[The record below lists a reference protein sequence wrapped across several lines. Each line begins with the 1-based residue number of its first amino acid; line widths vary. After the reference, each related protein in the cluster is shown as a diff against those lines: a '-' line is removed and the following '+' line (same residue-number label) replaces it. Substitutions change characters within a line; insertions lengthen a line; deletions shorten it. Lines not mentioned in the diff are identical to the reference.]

1 MTDELDDFERE
12 LAERP
17 PPSAR
22 PRRRREGSAEP
33 PDGRPR
39 RWPFLLV
46 GLVLGAAAALAL
58 PPLVSPHLPETFRPA
73 GEEVSGVVAAKER
86 EANRLLLTV
95 RAEQGAILA
104 TFDRR
109 VAEIDLLV
117 DRGDTVTLGVDR
129 YQPFVE
135 NPALRGVR
143 KIDSPDAPA
152 RERPPAPPEEVRPEE
167 VRPEEAPPADT
178 LPDD

>member
-17 PPSAR
+17 PPSSR
-22 PRRRREGSAEP
+22 PQRRREGSAEP

-46 GLVLGAAAALAL
+46 GLVLGAAAAVVL
-58 PPLVSPHLPETFRPA
+58 PPLVSPHLPEAFRSA

-117 DRGDTVTLGVDR
+117 DRGDTVTLGVAR

-135 NPALRGVR
+135 NPVLRGVR
-143 KIDSPDAPA
+143 KIDSLDAPA
-152 RERPPAPPEEVRPEE
+152 RERPLAPPEEAP
-167 VRPEEAPPADT
+167 PEEAPPADT